1 MVPATLKSTGSLII
15 TGGNPAVLLQLVKEV
30 LNQMPPA
37 VLVSVELA
45 GLLLSRFTSVVTL

>member
-15 TGGNPAVLLQLVKEV
+15 TGGNPAVLLQLVTEV